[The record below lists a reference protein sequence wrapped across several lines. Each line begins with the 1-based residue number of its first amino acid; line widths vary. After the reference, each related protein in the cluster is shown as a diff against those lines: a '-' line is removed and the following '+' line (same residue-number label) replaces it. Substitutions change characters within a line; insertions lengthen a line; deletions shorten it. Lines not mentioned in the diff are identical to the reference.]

1 MLTTRCLLTAA
12 ALLLP
17 LTPAALAASTDASSP
32 LEKDV
37 RAKCRQAAMEHLKPV
52 RVVVD
57 ETGTDRY
64 ALAIAFG
71 KLKSGDKRASYLC
84 LYDKAAKTATLGGQL
99 GEDVVRIRM
108 PKKEGANDAASK
120 PKAKATPQSP
130 AVPTTKPAEG
140 TGSNP
145 AE

>member
-17 LTPAALAASTDASSP
+17 LTPAALAASADVSSP

-52 RVVVD
+52 RVVID
-57 ETGTDRY
+57 ATGTGSY

-71 KLKSGDKRASYLC
+71 KLKNADKRASFVC
-84 LYDKAAKTATLGGQL
+84 LYDKTTKTATLGGQM

-108 PKKEGANDAASK
+108 PKKEGANDAAGR
-120 PKAKATPQSP
+120 PKTKVTPQSP
-130 AVPTTKPAEG
+130 AVPTAKPDEG
-140 TGSNP
+140 TGSGS